1 MRGELSGFDFEK
13 GKVMLS
19 YLLVGECAIGGKG
32 NLEAVQGLLATG
44 GTTVLISAP
53 GDP

>member
-1 MRGELSGFDFEK
+1 MRGEQSGFEFEK